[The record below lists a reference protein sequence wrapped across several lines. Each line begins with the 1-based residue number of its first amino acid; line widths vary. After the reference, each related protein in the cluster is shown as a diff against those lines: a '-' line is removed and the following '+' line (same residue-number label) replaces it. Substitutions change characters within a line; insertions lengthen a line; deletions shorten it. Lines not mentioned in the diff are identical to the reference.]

1 MSDKITKNAD
11 INESI
16 SMSQITISFL
26 SKQIFL
32 FALKKEMI
40 HNTVWNIIKNKE
52 CVGYTAFR
60 NVLVEQRIKL
70 LKLHTLLKEI
80 TNLEKNDA
88 TGKVDHPK
96 QTVKILEDGTKVKSV
111 GKDIS
116 DSLGGA
122 IYNAILS
129 VDVNELDYLENITI
143 AETGIATLNS
153 YETVAD
159 RLFGFNRDARGNL
172 IQIDNKTDEN
182 EDELISNAIN
192 QEIKNNQKVLDQIKQ
207 SNKNTKLSDQQLLDM
222 YNTMTGNGF
231 VIF

>member
-1 MSDKITKNAD
+1 MIKYKHKKLCNLNKRLYQIGKKLDKLTYNDFNKFVYKNHKILKIEKLDKYEKVYD
-11 INESI
+11 IEVEDNHN
-16 SMSQITISFL
+16 
-26 SKQIFL
+26 
-32 FALKKEMI
+32 FALDAGI
-40 HNTVWNIIKNKE
+40 FVHNS
-52 CVGYTAFR
+52 
-60 NVLVEQRIKL
+60 
-70 LKLHTLLKEI
+70 
-80 TNLEKNDA
+80 
-88 TGKVDHPK
+88 
-96 QTVKILEDGTKVKSV
+96 VKILEDGTKVKSV

-172 IQIDNKTDEN
+172 IQMDNKTDEN

-207 SNKNTKLSDQQLLDM
+207 SNKSTKLSDQQLLDM

>member
-1 MSDKITKNAD
+1 MLEK
-11 INESI
+11 
-16 SMSQITISFL
+16 
-26 SKQIFL
+26 
-32 FALKKEMI
+32 
-40 HNTVWNIIKNKE
+40 IKNKLFE
-52 CVGYTAFR
+52 TKILLRSIPSLYVTMFCVSIIAM
-60 NVLVEQRIKL
+60 NL
-70 LKLHTLLKEI
+70 LANKSI
-80 TNLEKNDA
+80 NLPVNWLALDA
-88 TGKVDHPK
+88 GIFVHNS
-96 QTVKILEDGTKVKSV
+96 VKILEDGTKVKSV

-172 IQIDNKTDEN
+172 IQVDNKTDEN